1 VQPEYKFK
9 ARHYLHFDLPLS
21 PRKAE
26 ALATDPAKVAS
37 HAFYPLLGF
46 TITTPKVKKNA
57 DGSFERTN
65 KDREIKICAHSD
77 AAIYSY
83 YAQILSTH
91 YEAELA
97 TIGLTEVVTAFRR
110 HPGRQMN
117 NVAFAEEVFSF
128 IQANRPC
135 IALGLDVTKFFDRLD
150 HDYLKT
156 SWQNLLGVQRLPK
169 DHFAVYKSLA
179 NFCWVERA
187 EAFKEFSIS
196 PHNPKPKALNR
207 QRICTAT
214 EFRTRIRNNNRKADD
229 RQNSLI
235 QFNPELASSRGIP
248 QGSPI
253 SAVLSNIYMLEFD
266 AAMHAAAVQVGGL
279 YRRYCDDIMVVVPP
293 AEAQRI
299 EDLAMA
305 QITRLKL
312 KINTDKTH
320 RIEFPTDKS
329 HVALENKTLQ
339 YLGFTFSGI
348 QKLIRASSLSRY
360 YSKMRRGVSLARKTR
375 AKHNRI
381 ERAKGLPQSPLKK
394 RKLYLQYSYLI
405 SGRFKNRKGSQRKGS
420 GNFLTYAYNA
430 AKRMNAPE
438 IKEQMKGH
446 WGKLQEEMKK

>member
-1 VQPEYKFK
+1 MLPEYKFK

-26 ALATDPAKVAS
+26 ALATDPAKVGS

-57 DGSFERTN
+57 DGSFERTK

-91 YEAELA
+91 YETELA
-97 TIGLTEVVTAFRR
+97 NRGLTEVVTAFRR

-135 IALGLDVTKFFDRLD
+135 LALGLDVTKFFDRLD
-150 HDYLKT
+150 HDYLKER
-156 SWQNLLGVQRLPK
+156 WQNLLGVNRLPK

-179 NFCWVERA
+179 NFCSVDRT
-187 EAFKEFSIS
+187 EAFEQFSIS

-207 QRICTAT
+207 QRICNAD
-214 EFRTRIRNNNRKADD
+214 EFRATIRGGGM
-229 RQNSLI
+229 I
-235 QFNPELASSRGIP
+235 QFNPEIAERRGIP

-253 SAVLSNIYMLEFD
+253 SAILSNIYMLEFD
-266 AAMHAAAVQVGGL
+266 AAMHTAAVQVGGL
-279 YRRYCDDIMVVVPP
+279 YRRYCDDIMVIVPP
-293 AEAQRI
+293 VEAQRI
-299 EDLAMA
+299 EDLAME
-305 QITRLKL
+305 QIALLKL
-312 KINTDKTH
+312 EINEGKTH
-320 RIEFPTDKS
+320 RVEFPTDKS

-339 YLGFTFSGI
+339 YLGFTFSGT

-375 AKHNRI
+375 AKHNGI
-381 ERAKGLPQSPLKK
+381 ERANGLPESPLKK

-405 SGRFKNRKGSQRKGS
+405 SGRFKNRKGGQRKGS

-438 IKEQMKGH
+438 IKEQMRGH
-446 WGKLQEEMKK
+446 WRKLQEEMKKK